1 MRMSKPLD
9 FAALD
14 AVVRQIERGGDT
26 AEIHGSVCGALCV
39 QRPEEIDLFMLVD
52 AGVPARSRAPEG
64 LKQLR
69 DEALVSL
76 QDEALGFAPLLP
88 DDSHSLETRVEAM
101 AAWCAGFLFGL
112 SLKPGFD
119 PRAMSDDA
127 QEILTDFTELTRA
140 SFDPEEDGELC
151 IPAQKAGLQPGHLIL
166 SIDGEPA
173 SDGRRSMNQVARTKP
188 GDKIRIDVLRNG
200 KPLQLTAEIGIRPPI
215 NGN

>member
-127 QEILTDFTELTRA
+127 LEILTDFTELTRA
-140 SFDPEEDGELC
+140 SFDPEEDGELEEV
-151 IPAQKAGLQPGHLIL
+151 AYAELVEYVRVGVQLIYMEL
-166 SIDGEPA
+166 RPDPMP
-173 SDGRRSMNQVARTKP
+173 DPQRSRSVH
-188 GDKIRIDVLRNG
+188 
-200 KPLQLTAEIGIRPPI
+200 
-215 NGN
+215 